1 MKIDTGDLF
10 DTYLKNNKIGVES
23 EINNDTDNCEDD
35 LFCSEG
41 DMLDCLES
49 DFSYQVQSRGRD
61 YYNKGNVISCCKN
74 GNNYYAKVKG
84 SASKPYV
91 VSFEITD
98 DEIEYNCTCP
108 YDYPCKHE
116 YAVLLAIANKEYSIA
131 QLKPEIKENKCDL
144 QTMLKQ
150 IPAEEIKN
158 YLLSPVGIDNVSF
171 EISAFEDAFRKYYPN
186 QDYDYYYNKL
196 YNALV
201 LNEDHE
207 SVTDLYLEKI
217 KQYIFNLEFDESYK
231 IIVSVINAYN
241 DTNRL
246 NFDEYISQKFPLLG
260 MYLRIINRKC
270 DLKLKNK
277 IEEWTEILKDN
288 NYYDNLY
295 LEDIIIM
302 MNYQK

>member
-1 MKIDTGDLF
+1 MKIDTSDLF
-10 DTYLKNNKIGVES
+10 DTYLKNNKIGMES
-23 EINNDTDNCEDD
+23 EVIVDTDDFDD
-35 LFCSEG
+35 ELFCNEEE
-41 DMLDCLES
+41 MLDCLEA
-49 DFSYQVQSRGRD
+49 DFSYQIQNRGRD

-84 SASKPYV
+84 SANKPYI

-98 DEIEYNCTCP
+98 DEIEYSCTCP

-116 YAVLLAIANKEYSIA
+116 YAVLLAISNQEYSIA

-150 IPAEEIKN
+150 IPADEIKN
-158 YLLSPVGIDNVSF
+158 YLLSSIGISNVSF
-171 EISAFEDAFRKYYPN
+171 EMDAFEEAFRKYYPS
-186 QDYDYYYNKL
+186 QEYEYYYNKL
-196 YNALV
+196 YNALT
-201 LNEDHE
+201 LNEDYD
-207 SVTDLYLEKI
+207 SIVNLYLEKI
-217 KQYIFNLEFDESYK
+217 KQYISNLEFSEGLK
-231 IIVSVINAYN
+231 IIIGIINAYN

-246 NFDEYISQKFPLLG
+246 NFDECILQKIPLLG

-270 DLKLKNK
+270 DMKLKNK

-295 LEDIIIM
+295 LEDMIIM
-302 MNYQK
+302 INYQK